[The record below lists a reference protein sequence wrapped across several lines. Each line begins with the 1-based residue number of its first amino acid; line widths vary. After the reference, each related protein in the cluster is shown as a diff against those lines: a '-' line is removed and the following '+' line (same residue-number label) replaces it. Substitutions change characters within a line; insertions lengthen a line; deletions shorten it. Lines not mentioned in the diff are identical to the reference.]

1 MIWLQTIGLLESLN
15 EQGDIALD
23 AYLSLARFADN
34 QYQNIINY
42 MKSNT
47 YEAKQALM
55 KKAVTEIEKLKQLGF
70 TSKE

>member
-15 EQGDIALD
+15 EKGDIALD
-23 AYLSLARFADN
+23 AYLSLARFADS

-47 YEAKQALM
+47 YEAKQDLM
-55 KKAVTEIEKLKQLGF
+55 KKAVTEIETLKQLGV

>member
-1 MIWLQTIGLLESLN
+1 
-15 EQGDIALD
+15 
-23 AYLSLARFADN
+23 
-34 QYQNIINY
+34 

>member
-1 MIWLQTIGLLESLN
+1 LN